1 MIFGRRLFK
10 DFRKPYNGRLNREG
24 IVLKIDRA
32 PLQSDRFT
40 SSQTIDNRQHNNV
53 FNDGS
58 LDCFQQR
65 FGLFLRVETAHILVF
80 LWQRYPVC
88 GIIWDDI
95 LFNGILQSPPDH
107 DVVVMQAFPG
117 QLPLDMLSWFLCF
130 AIIVQLQIL
139 GRNIIQG
146 YVVLLEIRTDMVPV
160 VAGISLKCDPVNL
173 VLLLLQ
179 PCLKPLP
186 E

>member
-1 MIFGRRLFK
+1 
-10 DFRKPYNGRLNREG
+10 
-24 IVLKIDRA
+24 
-32 PLQSDRFT
+32 
-40 SSQTIDNRQHNNV
+40 
-53 FNDGS
+53 
-58 LDCFQQR
+58 
-65 FGLFLRVETAHILVF
+65 
-80 LWQRYPVC
+80 
-88 GIIWDDI
+88 
-95 LFNGILQSPPDH
+95 
-107 DVVVMQAFPG
+107 MQAFPG

-186 E
+186 EWSSRIGYDFTFFKLACNLLRCSLRLPFIAPLYGNFSRYPFLFRFAVNIETRNSRR